1 MQKKNRGMIV
11 MFVAP
16 ALLFFIATFVYPIIR
31 TVIMSFFKI
40 DNVTAPMSQW
50 SFTGFDI
57 SKYVN
62 NQYLGLP
69 KLLIWDFFICDNYN
83 KPLYL
88 GKG

>member
-1 MQKKNRGMIV
+1 MRIEKSATMSLFARNDWMI
-11 MFVAP
+11 
-16 ALLFFIATFVYPIIR
+16 LYYY
-31 TVIMSFFKI
+31 
-40 DNVTAPMSQW
+40 N
-50 SFTGFDI
+50 I

-69 KLLIWDFFICDNYN
+69 KLVIWDFFICDNYN

>member
-1 MQKKNRGMIV
+1 
-11 MFVAP
+11 
-16 ALLFFIATFVYPIIR
+16 
-31 TVIMSFFKI
+31 MSFEKKLSKAIKHNNPYKI
-40 DNVTAPMSQW
+40 EQIFEEIYYEYGKLV
-50 SFTGFDI
+50 GFII

-69 KLLIWDFFICDNYN
+69 KLVIWDFFICDNYN